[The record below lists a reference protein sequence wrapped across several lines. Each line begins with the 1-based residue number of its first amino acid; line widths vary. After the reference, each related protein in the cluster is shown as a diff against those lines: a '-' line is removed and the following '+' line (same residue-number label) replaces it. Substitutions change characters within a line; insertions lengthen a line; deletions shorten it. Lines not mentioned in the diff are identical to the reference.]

1 MSSADTGRMTPAS
14 PIRLWP
20 GVVAAALLVLVR
32 FVVPLIVPGV
42 GGIAIL
48 GGIAAAAAIVV
59 WWLLF
64 SRAPWLER
72 VSTIAMMAVALLV
85 TTRMAH
91 ESIVTGMMGMMLP
104 LLAIPLMSLALVV
117 AVALGRRLS
126 SGPRQVLIGAA
137 VVLAC
142 GSLALVRTGGVTGE
156 GYSELR
162 WRWTPTAEQRLLA
175 AAGDDLRLATPDVP
189 PRPPSIPAASDASDA
204 PAPDD
209 VAGDP
214 ITAPPTPAAADTP
227 ETIATGV
234 DSSEPAAPRGDAAVG
249 TTDAGSTGTVAPI
262 EWAGFRGTGRDGIVR
277 GVRIGT
283 DWSAAPPNAIWRRPI
298 GPGWSSFAVSGDLIY
313 TQEQRG
319 DDEIVSAYRLST
331 GDVVWMHRD
340 PIRFWESNAG
350 AGPRATP
357 TLHGGRVYS
366 LGATG
371 LLNALD
377 ARTGARLWSR
387 DAATDTGNEVP
398 EWGFAG
404 SPLVTGDLV
413 VVALAGRLAAYDR
426 ATGDLR
432 WLGPEGGGGYSSPHG
447 ATLDGVE
454 QILLLRGSRT
464 IAVSPAGGT
473 LLWEHT
479 WPGAVSI
486 LQPALAADGD
496 VLIASGDMMGGMGM
510 RRLAVSNGPAGWAVE
525 ERWTTRGLK
534 PYFNDFVVHKG
545 HAYGFDGSILA
556 CIDLADGERKWKGGR
571 FGHGQLVLLADQD
584 LLLILS
590 EHGELGLVGATP
602 DGFREL
608 ARIPAIEGKTWNHPV
623 VVDDVLL
630 VRNGEEMAAFR
641 LPRATP

>member
-1 MSSADTGRMTPAS
+1 MSSADTGRMTPVR
-14 PIRLWP
+14 PLRLWP
-20 GVVAAALLVLVR
+20 GVVAASLLVLVR
-32 FVVPLIVPGV
+32 FVVPLVVPGA
-42 GGIAIL
+42 GGVAIL
-48 GGIAAAAAIVV
+48 GGIAAAAAIAV

-72 VSTIAMMAVALLV
+72 LSGIAMMAAALLV
-85 TTRMAH
+85 TSRIAH

-104 LLAIPLMSLALVV
+104 LLAIPLMSLALV
-117 AVALGRRLS
+117 AAAAAGRRLPRA
-126 SGPRQVLIGAA
+126 PRQVLIGAA
-137 VVLAC
+137 IFLAC

-156 GYSELR
+156 GHSELR

-175 AAGDDLRLATPDVP
+175 AGDDLHLAAPDVP
-189 PRPPSIPAASDASDA
+189 LTPLSPPAAPDASD
-204 PAPDD
+204 PTAPDD
-209 VAGDP
+209 VAAEP
-214 ITAPPTPAAADTP
+214 MMPPPTPGAADTP
-227 ETIATGV
+227 ETIVTGV
-234 DSSEPAAPRGDAAVG
+234 DSSEPAAPRGDAAG
-249 TTDAGSTGTVAPI
+249 ATPDAASTGTAARF
-262 EWAGFRGTGRDGIVR
+262 EWSGFRGPARDGIVR
-277 GVRIGT
+277 GTRIGT
-283 DWSAAPPNAIWRRPI
+283 DWSATPPDAIWRRPI
-298 GPGWSSFAVSGDLIY
+298 GPGWSSFAVSGDLVY

-357 TLHGGRVYS
+357 TLHGARVYS

-387 DAATDTGNEVP
+387 DAAADAGKEVP

-404 SPLVTGDLV
+404 SPLVAGDLV

-426 ATGDLR
+426 ATGNLR
-432 WLGPEGGGGYSSPHG
+432 WLGPEGGGGYSSPHL

-464 IAVSPAGGT
+464 IAVSPAGGA
-473 LLWEHT
+473 LLWEHA

-496 VLIASGDMMGGMGM
+496 VLIASGDMMGGMGI
-510 RRLAVSNGPAGWAVE
+510 RRLAVSNGPSGWTVE

-545 HAYGFDGSILA
+545 HAYGFDGSILS

-623 VVDDVLL
+623 VVGDTLL